1 MPVFNQSRKGVIQLI
16 FFIVFFVIIGQLFN
30 LQILSRKY
38 AKLAE
43 DNAVAKKIVYPSR
56 GIIYDRKGRAILDN
70 IARFDLVVTPFQVKG
85 IDTTALCHLL
95 NIDTAEFNKRMI
107 TSIIK
112 NGRYRPSVF
121 EPFLSARLQA
131 QLDENMY
138 KFPGFDLSE
147 RPVRSYPYKAA
158 AHILGYVAEVD
169 TAIIRQSGY
178 FYQMG
183 DLVGRSG
190 LEKSYEKVLMGQRG
204 IKYLIK
210 DNKNRIQGSFEKGV
224 FDTAAEAGRNL
235 YSSIDVELQQLA
247 EKLLKDKIGGIV
259 AINPKTGGILA
270 MASGPTYD
278 PNDLAGAEFRKNWGK
293 MALDT
298 ARPLYNRAIKG
309 QYPPGSTFK
318 PLGALIALDE
328 GLITPKYGYP
338 CPGRYYGCGIGK
350 PACTH
355 SGGGHAATLRLALAN
370 SCNSYFVQ
378 VFRMAI
384 DNPAYHNT
392 IKGYLKWKEYMNAF
406 GMGVR
411 LGVDLPSEDRASVP
425 DTSTYNRDFRST
437 RWNSCNILT
446 LGIGQDRMT
455 ATPLQ
460 MANVMSIIA
469 NKGYYYIPH
478 FIDSIQSETN
488 SDTLFLAKYRQKHT
502 VTNISNED
510 YQAVL
515 DGMHDV
521 TVYGTAY
528 FLKIPGIEY
537 CAKTGTAQNPHGKN
551 HSIFTC
557 FAPRDN
563 PKIAV
568 SVVVENAG
576 FGATW
581 AGPMGTLLMEKYLN
595 DTISAQSMANL
606 ERVSKAD
613 LIPATIKHWYY
624 VKDSIRQA
632 KLAKIVIKEVNVDT
646 VIEQPAVVPK
656 KTTFDPEAEP
666 NRKDTGDLNSENN
679 PMLLPND
686 KKNKSDSSKHVK

>member
-1 MPVFNQSRKGVIQLI
+1 MPEFNQSRKRVIQLI
-16 FFIVFFVIIGQLFN
+16 FFVVFLIIIGQLFN
-30 LQILSRKY
+30 LQIISRKY

-43 DNAVAKKIVYPSR
+43 DNAIAKKIDYPSR
-56 GIIYDRKGRAILDN
+56 GIIYDRKARAILDN
-70 IARFDLVVTPFQVKG
+70 VARFDLVVTPFQIKG
-85 IDTTALCHLL
+85 VDTAVLCHLL
-95 NIDTAEFNKRMI
+95 NIDTAEFNKRMV
-107 TSIIK
+107 TAIIK
-112 NGRYRPSVF
+112 NGRYRPSIF

-138 KFPGFDLSE
+138 KLPGFDLSE

-169 TAIIRQSGY
+169 TSIIRKSGY
-178 FYQMG
+178 YYQMG

-224 FDTAAEAGRNL
+224 FDTASEAGRNL
-235 YSSIDVELQQLA
+235 YSSVDIELQQLA
-247 EKLLKDKIGGIV
+247 EKLLTNKIGGIV

-278 PNDLAGAEFRKNWGK
+278 PNDLAGAAFRKNWGR

-328 GLITPKYGYP
+328 GLITPSYGYP
-338 CPGRYYGCGIGK
+338 CNGAYYACGRPVKCEHAG
-350 PACTH
+350 H
-355 SGGGHAATLRLALAN
+355 GHAASLRTALAN
-370 SCNSYFVQ
+370 SCNSYFSSI
-378 VFRMAI
+378 FRMAI

-411 LGVDLPSEDRASVP
+411 LGVDLPSEDHASVP
-425 DTSTYNRDFRST
+425 DTSTYNRDFRFG

-469 NKGYYYIPH
+469 NKGYYYVPH
-478 FIDSIQSETN
+478 FVDSIENETPA
-488 SDTLFLAKYRQKHT
+488 DTVFLAKYRQKHT
-502 VTNISNED
+502 VTNISDEA

-515 DGMHDV
+515 EGMHDV
-521 TVYGTAY
+521 TVYGTAS
-528 FLKIPGIEY
+528 FLKIPGVEY

-576 FGATW
+576 YGATW
-581 AGPMGTLLMEKYLN
+581 AGPIGTLLMEKFIN
-595 DTISAQSMANL
+595 DTISAQSMANF
-606 ERVSKAD
+606 ERVTKAD
-613 LIPATIKHWYY
+613 LIPAAIKHWYY

-632 KLAKIVIKEVNVDT
+632 KLVVKEVNVDT
-646 VIEQPAVVPK
+646 VIEQPVVVPK

-666 NRKDTGDLNSENN
+666 NRKDTGEINLEKNS
-679 PMLLPND
+679 MLLPDD
-686 KKNKSDSSKHVK
+686 KKNKSDSSKHEK